1 MEQKEPRLFD
11 EAQSILYKE
20 PLTLPYLAGFSKQ
33 YTKPEDKSKV
43 KLPR

>member
-11 EAQSILYKE
+11 EAQSILYEE
-20 PLTLPYLAGFSKQ
+20 PLPYLAGFSKQ